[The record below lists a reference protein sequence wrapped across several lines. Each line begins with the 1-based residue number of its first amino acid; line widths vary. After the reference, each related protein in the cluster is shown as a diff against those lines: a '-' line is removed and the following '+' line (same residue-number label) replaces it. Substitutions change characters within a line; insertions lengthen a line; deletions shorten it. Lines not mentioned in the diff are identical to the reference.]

1 MLKETTQN
9 GTCPACGRPY
19 IAAFQAEDAAGTS
32 TRKIAVNCAHKTECS
47 AAFQLGIPNGAE
59 EKTFRL
65 HTPLEWAELRKAEM
79 PKSLTGA
86 EFAQLALQN
95 DVTGLSTIDVRR
107 LLADNRRLREL
118 VSGGGPHNGAA
129 RAVDGPE
136 RHKAEV
142 ERGDAAKPLTE
153 DDLAILERLLRE
165 DATDPEN
172 ASDAAQLALQ
182 LLAEVRRLREG
193 AWLDQAALEI
203 AGDPMCCD
211 ISSSSPRAMIAT
223 LRKHLKAK
231 VERG

>member
-1 MLKETTQN
+1 MLKETTQQ
-9 GTCPACGRPY
+9 GTCPRCGRPY
-19 IAAFQAEDAAGTS
+19 IAAFLAEDAAGTL
-32 TRKIAVNCAHKTECS
+32 TPMITVNCPHQAECN
-47 AAFQLGIPNGAE
+47 ATFQLGIPNGAD
-59 EKTFRL
+59 EKTLRL
-65 HTPLEWAELRKAEM
+65 HTPLEWAELRKTEI

-86 EFAQLALQN
+86 EFAHLALQN

-118 VSGGGPHNGAA
+118 IDAEPHNGPM
-129 RAVDGPE
+129 RAMDLPE
-136 RHKAEV
+136 RLKAEV
-142 ERGDAAKPLTE
+142 DRGDPPKPLTE
-153 DDLAILERLLRE
+153 DDLVLVERLLRE
-165 DATDPEN
+165 DATDSET

-211 ISSSSPRAMIAT
+211 TSSSSPRAMIAT